1 MTIVDLTGKAVTEIR
16 DFPAVAAITPRVRG
30 GELAPGDGP
39 PAIVI
44 VRLAVDYN
52 PGGTTRRMRI
62 QAPMFA
68 ANCFGAD
75 RRQAAQLA
83 DAVVE
88 AIDLRGPR
96 RDVQNRLVYLSLV
109 EGGGDVVLDPV
120 TRWPTATVTFSFIG
134 AQQAVPA

>member
-1 MTIVDLTGKAVTEIR
+1 MIVDLTGKAVVEIR

-30 GELAPGDGP
+30 GELASGDGP

-44 VRLAVDYN
+44 ARLAVDFS
-52 PGGTTRRMRI
+52 PFGATRRMGI
-62 QAPMFA
+62 QAPLFA
-68 ANCFGAD
+68 ANCYGAD

-88 AIDLRGPR
+88 AINLRGPR
-96 RDVQNRLVYLSLV
+96 RDAQNRLVYLSLV
-109 EGGGDVVLDPV
+109 EGGGDVVLDPD
-120 TRWPTATVTFSFIG
+120 TRWPTATVTFSFVG